1 MVIPTHQN
9 RHFFVMNAFSDG
21 TEVSASP
28 LTIASAEGTLQG
40 KFLNKDRDSCDPS
53 LYFVYKGKGE
63 SILTTDKIPLKNL
76 NYVKLV
82 KAWDMVTPM
91 KKVVVQLSNKV
102 NGGVPKAGED
112 YLIRIVLPQFHSNGA
127 DDIYVKDA
135 VVRATSGMTAT
146 EFYAAMANALNLSF
160 SREVGATRNSNPY
173 LKFEGS
179 TNALSIWELPQ
190 AWSQGTQGVQRI
202 LFEVQP
208 TTIFDGV
215 NDVVWG
221 TVEDKTYP
229 KYRLK
234 DEDDPSEGTEPNIY
248 VAPDSSVSPAV
259 EEKQGIKVGYTSTS
273 TGTGNGRAIADL
285 EWFCMGERGDQYRMM
300 GYPNYI
306 PTQYMVNPDQQYN
319 VLELHF
325 AFTDWGVDS
334 YRSEKD
340 ITIVAPDT
348 VNGKAAINGLVSF
361 LNTNAGTEL
370 TELE

>member
-1 MVIPTHQN
+1 MAIIPTHQN

-91 KKVVVQLSNKV
+91 TIKVVTLDPTV
-102 NGGVPKAGED
+102 NGGKPKVGED

-135 VVRATSGMTAT
+135 VVRVTASMLST
-146 EFYAAMANALNLSF
+146 INQANNNKAFYDAMADALNLSF

-179 TNALSIWELPQ
+179 ASCLTIWELPQ
-190 AWSQGTQGVQRI
+190 AWAQGTQSVQRI
-202 LFEVQP
+202 LFDVQP
-208 TTIFDGV
+208 TTIFDGAV
-215 NDVVWG
+215 DVVWG
-221 TVEDKTYP
+221 KVTDRTYP
-229 KYRLK
+229 KYVEGDNGLEPFSYNANREGDLK
-234 DEDDPSEGTEPNIY
+234 
-248 VAPDSSVSPAV
+248 
-259 EEKQGIKVGYTSTS
+259 GIIVGYGRNA

-370 TELE
+370 TALE